1 MKPYLVAAS
10 ARWFSLLLL
19 TLALATL
26 HAGPLPNPTPREN
39 FWVTDGTVLSLL
51 EHNGQLYV
59 GGAFS
64 SVGPNTGKG
73 AIFSNAQSTP
83 NLNWPKLRPRVHAA
97 VGDGNG
103 GWYVG
108 GAQYNDH
115 LAGNAVRYLFTHLTN
130 DRTIDTEFETNFRLG
145 GQVYALLC
153 DGNTLYV
160 GGNFIDIGGA
170 SRGYV
175 AAIDLNTGQV
185 KAWNPDLNLYVRAL
199 AKSGNTL
206 YVGGDFTQAGGA
218 DRPGLAAVDVTSGNV
233 LPFPEV
239 GIGES
244 VNALLVSGN
253 TLYVGGQFSTIGGK
267 SRHNLAA
274 INLANGTVIS
284 GFDAGT
290 FTTEPNVAVS
300 SLAIASGKLYVGG
313 NFDSIGGTSVLSL
326 AVLNP
331 STGENQEVDFDIK
344 FHLTSGYVST
354 LTTIGP
360 ILYVGGF
367 FTEVADEERYHLA
380 AIDTATDKITPWSV
394 RVAKGPE
401 NDRLVDVVATD
412 GNDLFVGG
420 NFNTIGAVARNN
432 MASFYVSTGEA
443 TDWNPDVS
451 GVVSAIV
458 NHGDHI
464 YIGGDFSKVGGA
476 FRDFIAG
483 FNEEGDLLPF
493 SSDFASLAFNG
504 VHTLLVDGDF
514 LYAGGAFVITD
525 TQGNLGR
532 YDLTDGSLTSWNPG
546 PAGPVR
552 ALVKDGSTLYVGG
565 EFTSIGGQSRN
576 SIAAL
581 DISTGNATSWNPD
594 SSNGIYSLAVGPSV
608 VYASGNF
615 STIGGAER
623 YGLAAIDKTTGLAT
637 AWNPNPSSSGTRLV
651 ELSDSHLL
659 IGGGP
664 VFNFFGHQ
672 IANFAVLDTIAGSPR
687 SLDLD
692 IHPSSIFAIHRGQHH
707 YYIGGNQDGSR
718 GEVRPTLSV
727 HRLAPFLHKPQPQ
740 GDGSITLYM
749 DLITD
754 FSYTLQYT
762 TDFGSWFN
770 VGSLNN
776 HTSLNDAGSIGQ
788 PFRYYRIVES
798 R

>member
-1 MKPYLVAAS
+1 
-10 ARWFSLLLL
+10 
-19 TLALATL
+19 
-26 HAGPLPNPTPREN
+26 
-39 FWVTDGTVLSLL
+39 
-51 EHNGQLYV
+51 
-59 GGAFS
+59 
-64 SVGPNTGKG
+64 
-73 AIFSNAQSTP
+73 
-83 NLNWPKLRPRVHAA
+83 
-97 VGDGNG
+97 
-103 GWYVG
+103 
-108 GAQYNDH
+108 
-115 LAGNAVRYLFTHLTN
+115 
-130 DRTIDTEFETNFRLG
+130 
-145 GQVYALLC
+145 
-153 DGNTLYV
+153 
-160 GGNFIDIGGA
+160 
-170 SRGYV
+170 
-175 AAIDLNTGQV
+175 
-185 KAWNPDLNLYVRAL
+185 VRAL

-206 YVGGDFTQAGGA
+206 YVGGDFTQVGGGNRA
-218 DRPGLAAVDVTSGNV
+218 GLAAVDVTSGIV
-233 LPFPEV
+233 QAAFPQV

-253 TLYVGGQFSTIGGK
+253 TLYVGGQFSTIGGV

-274 INLANGTVIS
+274 IQISTGTVIS
-284 GFDAGT
+284 GFDAGP

-300 SLAIASGKLYVGG
+300 SLASASGKLYVGG
-313 NFDSIGGTSVLSL
+313 NFDSIGGTAVLSL
-326 AVLNP
+326 AVLDP

-344 FHLTSGYVST
+344 FNLTSGYVST

-367 FTEVADEERYHLA
+367 FTEVANLERYHLA
-380 AIDTATDKITPWSV
+380 AIDTATDQITPWSV

-443 TDWNPDVS
+443 TDWNPNVS

-464 YIGGDFSKVGGA
+464 YIGGDFSQVGGQ

-483 FNEEGDLLPF
+483 FDAEGDLLPF
-493 SSDFASLAFNG
+493 SPDIFLGAFNG
-504 VHTLLVDGDF
+504 VRTLLVDGDY
-514 LYAGGAFVITD
+514 LYAGGAILING
-525 TQGNLGR
+525 TQGNLAR
-532 YDLTDGSLTSWNPG
+532 YDLTDGSLTSWNPS
-546 PAGPVR
+546 PLGPVN

-565 EFTSIGGQSRN
+565 EFTEIGGQLRN

-581 DISTGNATSWNPD
+581 DINTGNATSWNPD
-594 SSNGIYSLAVGPSV
+594 SSNAIYSLAVGPSV

-637 AWNPNPSSSGTRLV
+637 AWNPNPSSSGTRRV

-664 VFNFFGHQ
+664 VFNFFGRQ
-672 IANFAVLDTIAGSPR
+672 LANFAVMDTISGSPR

-727 HRLAPFLHKPQPQ
+727 HRLAPFLHKPQRQ
-740 GDGSITLYM
+740 GNGSTTLFM
-749 DLITD
+749 DLVPD
-754 FSYTLQYT
+754 FDYLLQYT

-770 VGSLNN
+770 VGPLKNN
-776 HTSLNDAGSIGQ
+776 TSLNDPGSTGQ
-788 PFRYYRIVES
+788 PFRFYRIVEDS
-798 R
+798 P